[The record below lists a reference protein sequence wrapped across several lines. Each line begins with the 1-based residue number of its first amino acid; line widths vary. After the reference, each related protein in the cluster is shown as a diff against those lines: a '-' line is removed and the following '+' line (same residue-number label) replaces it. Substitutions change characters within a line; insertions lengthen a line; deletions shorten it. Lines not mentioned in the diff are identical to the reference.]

1 MKKHEM
7 WLPDYVAEC
16 LNALQQAGYACYAV
30 GGCVRDACLG
40 KTPQDYDL
48 CTSATPE
55 RIRHVF
61 AGYPQVL
68 AGEKHGTVGV
78 ITQGGVVEITTFRTE
93 GGYRDSRHP
102 DWVAF
107 VEDVEKDLARR
118 DFTVN
123 AMAYAPGK
131 GLVDP
136 FGGQED
142 LRKKSLRAVGDPKIR
157 FQEDALRILR
167 GMRFSVT
174 YGLIPEEETLQ
185 AMIAYAPSLQTVAK
199 ERIFEE
205 LCKFL
210 TKAKAED
217 LLRYAP
223 ILAQVLPPLAP
234 TMGFL
239 QHNAHHVYDVYTHTA
254 YVTEAVAEDLVLRWA
269 ALLHDVG
276 KVRTFT
282 LDENGQGHFYG
293 HAQISAEMADDLLLE
308 LKAPTALRRQVTEL
322 IRRHMQELPENKK
335 SMRRLLSKLGQET
348 TKQLLALQKADFCSK
363 GVDGDVAEFLRAE
376 DLLQEVLAETPC
388 LTVRDLAVNGQDM
401 MALGLSGKD
410 VGAMLEK
417 LLQLVLDEQLPNE
430 KTALLQAAKKEI

>member
-7 WLPDYVAEC
+7 RLPGYVAEC
-16 LNALQQAGYACYAV
+16 LQTLQQAGYDCYAV

-55 RIRHVF
+55 IMRQVF
-61 AGYPQVL
+61 AKYPQVL

-78 ITQGGVVEITTFRTE
+78 ITGGGVVEITTFRTE

-107 VEDVEKDLARR
+107 VEDIHQDLARR

-123 AMAYAPGK
+123 AMAYAPEK

-142 LRKKSLRAVGDPKIR
+142 LEKKILRAVGDPKTR

-174 YGLIPEEETLQ
+174 YGLTPEEETLK
-185 AMIAYAPSLQTVAK
+185 AMTESAPSLQTVAR
-199 ERIFEE
+199 ERVFEE

-210 TKAKAED
+210 PKAKAED

-223 ILAQVLPPLAP
+223 ILSQVLPPLAP
-234 TMGFL
+234 TVGFL
-239 QHNAHHVYDVYTHTA
+239 QHSPHHAYDVYTHTA
-254 YVTEAVAEDLVLRWA
+254 YVVESVGEDLTLRWA

-276 KVRTFT
+276 KVSAFT
-282 LDENGQGHFYG
+282 MDENGRGHFYG
-293 HAQISAEMADDLLLE
+293 HAQISAEMADELLLA

-322 IRRHMQELPENKK
+322 IKRHMQELPGEKK
-335 SMRRLLSKLGQET
+335 GMRRMLSKLGQET
-348 TKQLLALQKADFCSK
+348 AVQLLALQRADFCSK
-363 GVDGDVAEFLRAE
+363 GVDGDPEEFLRAE
-376 DLLQEVLAETPC
+376 RLLQEVLEEVPC

-401 MALGLSGKD
+401 MALGLTGKD
-410 VGAMLEK
+410 IGAALDK
-417 LLQLVLDEQLPNE
+417 LLQQVLEEQLPNE
-430 KTALLQAAKKEI
+430 KTALLQAAKKES